1 MKLINEIRQVTLE
14 YTPNWHGWI
23 GGPQQMKVSYNES
36 LDSFCFEY
44 ADVLLFIDG
53 PNLQNP
59 GEYEID
65 EFNFNFDILA
75 IQAMDI
81 MKMVWE
87 WIHP

>member
-14 YTPNWHGWI
+14 YTPNWHGWTC
-23 GGPQQMKVSYNES
+23 GPQQLKVSYNES
-36 LDSFCFEY
+36 LDSFCFEH
-44 ADVLLFIDG
+44 DGVLLFIDG
-53 PNLQNP
+53 PKLQNP

-65 EFNFNFDILA
+65 EFNFNFDISV